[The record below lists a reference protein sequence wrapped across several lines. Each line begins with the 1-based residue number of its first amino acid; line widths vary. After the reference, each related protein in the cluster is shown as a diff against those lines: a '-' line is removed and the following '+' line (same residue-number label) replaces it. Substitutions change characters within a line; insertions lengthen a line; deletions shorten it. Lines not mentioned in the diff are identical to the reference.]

1 LTSGA
6 LFAWLPR
13 LEQTSNVIGSDQ
25 TPGGGPDGTLPT
37 GEPGSDAPEIPAAPP
52 PAAAPPAAPR
62 KPGRFRRTV
71 EWFWRGRA
79 LAELRKEGIAG
90 SPRASELLRRGFLAL
105 EVAKRTLDPPERFAA
120 GPPDA
125 VAWELSRQ
133 AVYWGLRADRV
144 LTTGTDDAGLTLA
157 ELSDAARPRLIA
169 AAGGEAE
176 LGAINPALS
185 GVTFV
190 EQSELALDE
199 LGRSAH
205 ALNRFARAL
214 LLDLE
219 RPRVHL
225 DRVWFQRLWRCGG
238 LLALLLLLVFGAFKA
253 NGMLLE
259 SRDVARGKP
268 WRTSSVYTATTSCP
282 SPKQKC
288 AESPFFFF
296 HTLDDDRPWLE
307 IDLQSKQRI
316 VGAIIENREDCCADR
331 AVPLVIQVSTDHKN
345 WKEVARR
352 TEIFGTWSPTFAP
365 VSARWVRI
373 MVMKKTSL
381 HLHRASILR

>member
-1 LTSGA
+1 LTPGA
-6 LFAWLPR
+6 LFGWLPR

-25 TPGGGPDGTLPT
+25 TPGGGPDGTPPT
-37 GEPGSDAPEIPAAPP
+37 GEPGPDKPEIPAAPP
-52 PAAAPPAAPR
+52 PAAPR
-62 KPGRFRRTV
+62 RPGAFRRTF

-105 EVAKRTLDPPERFAA
+105 EVAKRTLDPPERFSA

-133 AVYWGLRADRV
+133 AVYWALRAERA
-144 LTTGTDDAGLTLA
+144 LTTGNDDARVTLP
-157 ELSDAARPRLIA
+157 ELVEAARPRVIA
-169 AAGGEAE
+169 AAGGESE
-176 LGAINPALS
+176 LGALESALS
-185 GVTFV
+185 GATFV
-190 EQSELALDE
+190 EQSELSPDE

-205 ALNRFARAL
+205 ALSRFARAL
-214 LLDLE
+214 LIDLE
-219 RPRVHL
+219 RPRVHV

-238 LLALLLLLVFGAFKA
+238 LVALLLFVVFGVFKV
-253 NGMLLE
+253 NSMMLDA
-259 SRDVARGKP
+259 RDVARGKP
-268 WRTSSVYTATTSCP
+268 WRTSSLYTATTSCP
-282 SPKQKC
+282 SPRQQC

-307 IDLQSKQRI
+307 IDLETKQRI

-345 WKEVARR
+345 WKDVARR
-352 TEIFGTWSPTFAP
+352 TEIFGTWSPSFTP
-365 VSARWVRI
+365 VTARWVRI

>member
-1 LTSGA
+1 
-6 LFAWLPR
+6 
-13 LEQTSNVIGSDQ
+13 VIGSDQ
-25 TPGGGPDGTLPT
+25 TPGSGPEGTPPT
-37 GEPGSDAPEIPAAPP
+37 GEPQSNAPEI
-52 PAAAPPAAPR
+52 AAAPVPAAPR
-62 KPGRFRRTV
+62 QPGPFRRTF

-79 LAELRKEGIAG
+79 LAELRKEGIGA
-90 SPRASELLRRGFLAL
+90 SPRASELLRRGWLAL
-105 EVAKRTLDPPERFAA
+105 EVAKRTLDPPERFSA

-144 LTTGTDDAGLTLA
+144 LTTGTDDAGITLTELA
-157 ELSDAARPRLIA
+157 DAARPRLIA

-176 LGAINPALS
+176 LGAIKPALS

-190 EQSELALDE
+190 EQSELSLDE

-238 LLALLLLLVFGAFKA
+238 LLALLLLLVFAAAKV
-253 NGMLLE
+253 NDLLLE
-259 SRDVARGKP
+259 NRDVARGKP
-268 WRTSSVYTATTSCP
+268 WRASSVYTATVSCP
-282 SPKQKC
+282 SPQQRC
-288 AESPFFFF
+288 AESPFYFF
-296 HTLDDDRPWLE
+296 HTLDDDRPWIE
-307 IDLQSKQRI
+307 IDLGSKQRI
-316 VGAIIENREDCCADR
+316 VGAIIENREDCCTDR
-331 AVPLVIQVSTDHKN
+331 AVPLVIQVSTDHKT
-345 WKEVARR
+345 WKDVARR
-352 TEIFGTWSPTFAP
+352 TEIFATWSPTFAP
-365 VSARWVRI
+365 VSARWVRV

-381 HLHRASILR
+381 HLHRVSILR